1 MPDLALHV
9 VDLSP
14 GVALVPGTVEVLG
27 CSSELHDEVAGQVL
41 QLDLAP
47 FFAPQAD
54 QGGLVAPMMRR
65 ASEPPMKLRLL
76 MESAN
81 LKACVLIQPS
91 HPGISHVET
100 SFVSTIFIDRDI
112 REHCQQKLLIIR

>member
-1 MPDLALHV
+1 
-9 VDLSP
+9 
-14 GVALVPGTVEVLG
+14 
-27 CSSELHDEVAGQVL
+27 
-41 QLDLAP
+41 
-47 FFAPQAD
+47 
-54 QGGLVAPMMRR
+54 MMR

-91 HPGISHVET
+91 HPGISHVGT
-100 SFVSTIFIDRDI
+100 SFVSTIFIDKDI